1 MKNRFQLLLALT
13 ILLAI
18 GLSGC
23 GGAAPT
29 AAPTAPPPTA
39 APAPTTAPVEPTKA
53 PEAPTAAPVEPTK
66 APETKPA
73 EATEVFKLGVQ
84 GPFSGPSAR
93 VGEEFKGSVNMA
105 FDAIDWTLCG
115 KYKVE
120 PVWID
125 CQSDPAKGSQAY
137 EQAIVQDKIQAGIL
151 NWHSSVAVS
160 LMDVVA
166 KYKIPHFFGFGATE
180 VVNEKFAADPE
191 KYGYWMFKGWP
202 TPAKLSVS
210 YVQALEDAIANG
222 TWAPKDRTVAI
233 YGEDTD
239 WGRSFGG
246 AIKKQLEEKG
256 WKTVSE
262 EYFGIDQTE
271 FYPYFNKIKELN
283 PALIAGTSSAAP
295 VMSAFIKQADEVG
308 IEGLIIA
315 DGLGWV
321 GEWYD
326 LTGNSSNYVLDQIPG
341 WATEKGK
348 QYAKDFEARYG
359 FAPSP
364 SAGGLSYDGTNFF
377 ISLAE
382 DICKQKGELTSETIY
397 NFVKDNV
404 WTGKWAYKDGIVMS
418 NYSATPDTVPDPV
431 VGKGYYIFPVLQYMD
446 GKGYIVYPPEWAEAK
461 LQGKPAE

>member
-1 MKNRFQLLLALT
+1 M
-13 ILLAI
+13 
-18 GLSGC
+18 
-23 GGAAPT
+23 
-29 AAPTAPPPTA
+29 
-39 APAPTTAPVEPTKA
+39 
-53 PEAPTAAPVEPTK
+53 
-66 APETKPA
+66 
-73 EATEVFKLGVQ
+73 EVFKLGVQ

-105 FDAIDWTLCG
+105 FDAVDWTLCG

-137 EQAIVQDKIQAGIL
+137 EQAVVQDKIQAGIL

-160 LMDVVA
+160 LMDITA

-180 VVNEKFAADPE
+180 VVNEKFASDPA

-202 TPAKLSVS
+202 SPSKLSIS
-210 YVQALEDAIANG
+210 YVQALEDAIASG
-222 TWAPKDRTVAI
+222 TWKPEKKTVAI

-246 AIKKQLEEKG
+246 AIKQQLIDTGWEVVAEE
-256 WKTVSE
+256 W
-262 EYFGIDQTE
+262 FPLDQTE
-271 FYPYFNKIKELN
+271 FYPLLNKLKDLN
-283 PALIAGTSSAAP
+283 PALIAGTSTAAP
-295 VMSAFIKQADEVG
+295 AMSAFIKQADEVG
-308 IEGLIIA
+308 LQGLIIA

-326 LTGNSSNYVLDQIPG
+326 LTGSSSNYVLDQIPG
-341 WATEKGK
+341 WATAEGK
-348 QYAKDFEARYG
+348 KFAADFEKR
-359 FAPSP
+359 FSIQPSP
-364 SAGGLSYDGTNFF
+364 SAAGLSYDGTRFF
-377 ISLAE
+377 IALAE
-382 DICKQKGELTSETIY
+382 DICKQTGGQLNSETIY

-404 WTGKWAYKDGIVMS
+404 WTGKWAFKDGIVMS

-446 GKGYIVYPPEWAEAK
+446 GKGNIVYPPEWAEAK
-461 LQGKPAE
+461 LQAKPAK